1 MIYKD
6 IYKNG
11 TDPATGDP
19 VSKLIRLGYEGT
31 TLYVYEVVVVNEQE
45 ELVPSMVQPWKC
57 NSDGTRSDFVDS
69 EDAFTWADSV
79 KNTLF

>member
-6 IYKNG
+6 IYKDS
-11 TDPATGDP
+11 TDPTTGSP
-19 VSKLIRLGYEGT
+19 TTKLIRLGYDSS
-31 TLYVYEVVVVNEQE
+31 TLYVYEVLIVDEKE
-45 ELVPSMVQPWKC
+45 ELMPSMVQPWKC
-57 NSDGTRSDFVDS
+57 NPDGTRSDFVDS